1 MSFTALVRHWLT
13 WVFAIAAV
21 TVVLLL
27 FRRDLEKTH
36 IALAYLLVVLAGSAS
51 AGHRVGLA
59 LAGTSFL
66 LFDWCFIPPYGTFA
80 VANPLDWFVLAA
92 FLVVS
97 VVAAQML
104 YRVQVEAQAARQRS
118 VEVDRV
124 ASLGAETLNV
134 AHAADALAAISEVL
148 RSTLGLSAC
157 RIHTRVDGDRAP
169 RHDDL
174 VRLVLEKGVVAVRQ
188 VDGTI
193 RVLGSP
199 ELIDAP
205 QPNTQLFLVPLR
217 VRGATLGVL
226 ELECPEGL
234 QLEGPQQRFL
244 VALAYYAAL
253 AVDRARLEAEAGH
266 ADALR
271 EADRMKNAL
280 LASVSHDLRTPLTT
294 IKALAHDLAA
304 GDDRARIIED
314 EADRLNRLVADLLDL
329 SQLQGGAIPL
339 HTALNPV
346 DDLIGATVQRLSGIL
361 GQREFDVSIQDDSV
375 LLIGQFDFVHALR
388 ILVNLIENAHKY
400 SPAGTPIALHVAR
413 DKGWLRFTVAD
424 RGPGVAE
431 AERERIFE
439 PFYRPSG
446 AIADAG
452 SIGLGLSIARRL
464 AELQGGAVIY
474 TPRIGGGSEFI
485 LTLPA
490 ADLPSDAIDVG
501 ILAAT

>member
-1 MSFTALVRHWLT
+1 VSPKVVARHWLT
-13 WVFAIAAV
+13 WVVATIAFTA
-21 TVVLLL
+21 VLLL

-36 IALAYLLVVLAGSAS
+36 VALAYLLLVLAGSAS
-51 AGHRVGLA
+51 AGHRTGLA
-59 LAGTSFL
+59 LAGVAFL
-66 LFDWCFIPPYGTFA
+66 LFDWYFIPPYSTFA

-92 FLVVS
+92 FLAVS

-104 YRVQVEAQAARQRS
+104 YRVQVEAQAARQRTA
-118 VEVDRV
+118 EVDRV

-134 AHAADALAAISEVL
+134 AHAADALAAISEML
-148 RSTLGLSAC
+148 RSTLGLAAC
-157 RIHTRVDGDRAP
+157 RIHTRVDIDRAP

-174 VRLVLEKGVVAVRQ
+174 VRLVLDNGVVAVQQ

-205 QPNTQLFLVPLR
+205 QPNTKLFLVPLR

-234 QLEGPQQRFL
+234 QLDGPQRRFL

-294 IKALAHDLAA
+294 IKALAHDLS
-304 GDDRARIIED
+304 GLDDRALVIEE

-329 SQLQGGAIPL
+329 SRLQGGAIPL
-339 HTALNPV
+339 QLALNPV
-346 DDLIGATVQRLSGIL
+346 DDLVGATVQRLSGIL
-361 GQREFDVSIQDDSV
+361 GQRTFDVSFQDESV
-375 LLIGQFDFVHALR
+375 LLVGQFDFVHALR
-388 ILVNLIENAHKY
+388 ILVNLVENAHKY
-400 SPAGTPIALHVAR
+400 SPAGTAITLHVAR
-413 DKGWLRFTVAD
+413 DDGWLRFTVAD
-424 RGPGVAE
+424 RGPGVAQ

-464 AELQGGAVIY
+464 AELMHGTLDYA
-474 TPRIGGGSEFI
+474 PRAAGGSEFI
-485 LTLPA
+485 LSLPA
-490 ADLPSDAIDVG
+490 ADLPAHAIDQGV
-501 ILAAT
+501 TQ